1 MAIIPLTPDFFE
13 NFSVEA
19 NPRRAYS
26 SSSDGTII
34 GSVPVFG
41 RISPVEKSNY
51 RDSPF
56 QLTTFDEGGFE
67 EWRDQWVKNCQSFT
81 VSGST
86 TALSSSNNFSS
97 ALVYL
102 EKVNAQTLDAGRN
115 KKLHVIRFEPSFRL
129 TSDTLRKNIIR
140 KVVYP
145 YYRIR
150 YPSLNWAFT
159 NYNTLNFFTGSE
171 LPNDSA
177 MIYPAPSSSLTGE
190 TQYRPT
196 GPFTLDFYVNPRYT
210 VEERDAEYHAGTIM
224 HMSSSFAVSLVSGS
238 DMNRRGHSSG
248 FRLLLQLSHSADIAP
263 SQVDLTKIDD
273 GTYASPGTDT
283 FNYNDLMFLSTNNSL
298 NLNQWHHVAVRWGT
312 NTVNQGTGSI
322 MIDGVEDSTFV
333 IPSGSIIP
341 QSFGDPQGDPDA
353 LFVGNFYEGQNKSE
367 FAMGVIGKKITIP
380 EANLMGNLMLTPPG
394 TMTINDGTS
403 NRVID
408 FAYGVTNDNDI
419 TVMGAPGAPAYETRF
434 VDAINGSFGG
444 SVNVTAVAGA
454 GGDDA
459 VINLTHDAGG
469 TITITFQQNGADNI
483 ATDFMTVSNIMGPTG
498 GPSIQNLVA
507 QFFNSNAAYTE
518 GVTDITN
525 GSFNIDPPVYS
536 LRHPLN
542 AELHDLK
549 IYDSYRN
556 TDQIFSSSIE
566 GPESL
571 EPDLLFYVPPFF
583 VKESR
588 ERDILQTPFQA
599 MRSKTDDPFNVALS
613 FGVGGHLL
621 NLENF
626 TRELVKGEYPRLLH
640 LTASTIDSTTEWAT
654 ANQFLFA
661 TGSIRKRN
669 LSILPNDNGG
679 FRPNFSLLRTGSLN
693 INTSGSLEDR
703 FVNDFGSL
711 DLSLVTLN
719 NLVPSASILPGL
731 IAPDAGARGTQGV
744 GTGSIISAIEGAGP
758 ENLGVAP
765 GSVLTILQR
774 TRDTSSNEVVFFDTS
789 NLFYGTQ
796 IQGKTFV
803 LNDPG
808 VTGSS
813 GRVSMTFRDDGRGN
827 LYRADCT
834 GSHATWSS
842 VGNII
847 YEEGLANVLTPTI
860 PYFGKESF
868 NVQMRGKQN
877 IHVLEVMV
885 PCSTENVNSSSNPA
899 YKRLKPSDYSSD
911 NNSSFVYITG
921 LNLHDN
927 NLNIIA
933 KATLAQPIVKA
944 DSDEFMFRVKLDF

>member
-26 SSSDGTII
+26 SSSDGTIV

-67 EWRDQWVKNCQSFT
+67 EWRDQWVKSCQSFT

-86 TALSSSNNFSS
+86 VALSASNNFSS

-102 EKVNAQTLDAGRN
+102 EKVNAQTLDAGRH
-115 KKLHVIRFEPSFRL
+115 KKLHIIRFEPSFRL

-145 YYRIR
+145 YYKVR

-159 NYNTLNFFTGSE
+159 NYNTLNFFTGSD
-171 LPNDSA
+171 LPNDSV
-177 MIYPAPSSSLTGE
+177 MIYPAPSSSLTGK

-196 GPFTLDFYVNPRYT
+196 GPFTLDFYINPRYT
-210 VEERDAEYHAGTIM
+210 SEGRDTEYHAGTIM

-238 DMNRRGHSSG
+238 NMDRRGQSSG
-248 FRLLLQLSHSADIAP
+248 FRVMLQLSHSADISP
-263 SQVDLTKIDD
+263 SSVDLIKVDD
-273 GTYASPGTDT
+273 GTYTNPGAGT
-283 FNYNDLMFLSTNNSL
+283 FNYNDLIFLTTNNSL
-298 NLNQWHHVAVRWGT
+298 NLNQWHHIAIRWGT

-322 MIDGVEDSTFV
+322 MIDGIEDSTFI
-333 IPSGSIIP
+333 IPSSSIIP

-353 LFVGNFYEGQNKSE
+353 LFVGNFYEGENK
-367 FAMGVIGKKITIP
+367 A
-380 EANLMGNLMLTPPG
+380 EA
-394 TMTINDGTS
+394 S
-403 NRVID
+403 
-408 FAYGVTNDNDI
+408 
-419 TVMGAPGAPAYETRF
+419 
-434 VDAINGSFGG
+434 GG
-444 SVNVTAVAGA
+444 GYST
-454 GGDDA
+454 
-459 VINLTHDAGG
+459 L
-469 TITITFQQNGADNI
+469 
-483 ATDFMTVSNIMGPTG
+483 
-498 GPSIQNLVA
+498 NLVS
-507 QFFNSNAAYTE
+507 QFFNSNAAHTE

-525 GSFNIDPPVYS
+525 GSFTNDPPVFS

-549 IYDSYRN
+549 VYDSYRN

-571 EPDLLFYVPPFF
+571 EPGLLFYVPPFF
-583 VKESR
+583 VKETR
-588 ERDILQTPFQA
+588 EREVLQTPFQA

-626 TRELVKGEYPRLLH
+626 TREFVKGEYPRLLY
-640 LTASTIDSTTEWAT
+640 LTASTIDATTEWAT

-661 TGSIRKRN
+661 TGSVRKRN
-669 LSILPNDNGG
+669 LSILPNDNGD
-679 FRPNFSLLRTGSLN
+679 FRPNFSLLKTGSLDVSV
-693 INTSGSLEDR
+693 SGSLEDR

-731 IAPDAGARGTQGV
+731 IAPDAGARGEQST
-744 GTGSIISAIEGAGP
+744 GTGSIISSIEGAGP

-774 TRDTSSNEVVFFDTS
+774 TRDTSSNEVVFFDAS

-796 IQGKTFV
+796 IQGKTFS

-834 GSHATWSS
+834 GSHATWAS
-842 VGNII
+842 VGNVV
-847 YEEGLANVLTPTI
+847 YEEGLVNVLTPTI

-885 PCSTENVNSSSNPA
+885 PCRTENVNSSSNPA
-899 YKRLKPSDYSSD
+899 YKELKPSDYASS

-921 LNLHDN
+921 LNLHDD

-933 KATLAQPIVKA
+933 KATLAQPVVKA
-944 DSDEFMFRVKLDF
+944 DSDEFMFRVKIDF